1 MPNRLKCQWETRAAV
16 NTDTCLVKPD
26 LLLAMWESLIPA
38 ERLRTELWVNSQSGI
53 DELRRIFVVDDTVS
67 TLNLSP
73 FGGVSIETS
82 PYIPAGRAMLVENGN
97 VTGIFDLNGFVPM
110 APAAT
115 PVDCFCR
122 STENALE
129 KEPGCHHAVTCLHYR
144 SDTQGPD
151 AAFWSRKWKQLSQA
165 RQANRQAGEGATD
178 PYEMEA

>member
-1 MPNRLKCQWETRAAV
+1 MPNRLKCQWETRVAV

-26 LLLAMWESLIPA
+26 FLLAMWESLIPETGRPILLVGSESEMGA
-38 ERLRTELWVNSQSGI
+38 IRQMFVDKNAATVRHLLLFGCLSIHICSGI
-53 DELRRIFVVDDTVS
+53 PSGQAI
-67 TLNLSP
+67 
-73 FGGVSIETS
+73 
-82 PYIPAGRAMLVENGN
+82 LVEKGD
-97 VTGIFDLNGFVPM
+97 VTGIFDLNRPVPM

-151 AAFWSRKWKQLSQA
+151 AAFWGRKWKQLSQA
-165 RQANRQAGEGATD
+165 RQANRQAGKGATD